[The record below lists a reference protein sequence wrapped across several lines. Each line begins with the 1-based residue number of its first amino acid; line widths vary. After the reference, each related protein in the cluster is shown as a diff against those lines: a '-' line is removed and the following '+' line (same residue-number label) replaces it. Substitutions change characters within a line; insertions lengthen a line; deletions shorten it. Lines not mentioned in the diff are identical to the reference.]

1 MEVKHRCNQVLEL
14 GFPLGGLAKLF
25 AQEWEGDVTVVMPA
39 TLAQYSKIIQNPTHV
54 ELQKAA
60 NQGRRC
66 TWEKLSAI
74 KSNCGIELALDD
86 SVAILNHMRRLKKS
100 AERAATATSSSHH
113 GLAST
118 TRFNASRRIPSWNV
132 LARENST
139 GSLDDL
145 VTDNNLHAS
154 SGRNLSDS
162 ETESVELSSWTR
174 TGGPLM
180 RTASANKFIDFVQSL
195 DIDIALVRGFS
206 SSPNSPAVP
215 PGGSFTPSPRS
226 IAAHSDIESNSNS
239 NNLGTSTS
247 SITVTE
253 GDLLQPERT
262 SNGFVLN
269 VVKRENLGMPSI
281 GNQNTE
287 LPESV
292 QLDIPEKEMDCSSVS
307 EHEEDDNDNEEE
319 HNGSSLV
326 TVSSEDSGLQEPV
339 SGSVIDA

>member
-1 MEVKHRCNQVLEL
+1 MDFV
-14 GFPLGGLAKLF
+14 
-25 AQEWEGDVTVVMPA
+25 
-39 TLAQYSKIIQNPTHV
+39 QYSKIIQNPTHV

-86 SVAILNHMRRLKKS
+86 CVAILNHMRRLKRS
-100 AERAATATSSSHH
+100 AERAATATSSSHL

-118 TRFNASRRIPSWNV
+118 TRFNASRRIPSWNII
-132 LARENST
+132 ARENST

-145 VTDNNLHAS
+145 VAESNLHT
-154 SGRNLSDS
+154 SGKNLSDS
-162 ETESVELSSWTR
+162 ETESVDLSSWTR
-174 TGGPLM
+174 SGGPLM

-195 DIDIALVRGFS
+195 DIDIALTRGFS

-215 PGGSFTPSPRS
+215 GGQPFSPTSRS
-226 IAAHSDIESNSNS
+226 MSAHSESESNS
-239 NNLGTSTS
+239 NNLGANTS
-247 SITVTE
+247 SITVSE

-269 VVKRENLGMPSI
+269 VVKRENFGMSI
-281 GNQNTE
+281 ENQNTE
-287 LPESV
+287 LAESV
-292 QLDIPEKEMDCSSVS
+292 QLDIPEKEMDNSSVS
-307 EHEEDDNDNEEE
+307 EHGVDDEDDDDDDNEG
-319 HNGSSLV
+319 HNGSIPV
-326 TVSSEDSGLQEPV
+326 TISSEDSGLQEPL